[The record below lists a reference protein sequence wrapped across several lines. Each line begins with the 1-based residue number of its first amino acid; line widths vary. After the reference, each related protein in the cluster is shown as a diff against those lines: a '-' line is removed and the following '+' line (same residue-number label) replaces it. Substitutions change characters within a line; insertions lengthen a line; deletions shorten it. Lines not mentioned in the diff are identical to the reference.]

1 MENRERY
8 KRIIMFL
15 SSVVIVA
22 IETAL
27 FAYIWYNFY
36 LSKEV
41 IGRLFVRGNQVVIGL
56 YVLMLYFFY
65 KIYGGFKVGYL
76 RVFEVIY
83 SQILSVVCVNFI
95 TYLQLCLIGRWRLG
109 EHLTPMLAMTG
120 IDLIIVVIWVVG
132 MRFVYTRLYPPR
144 QMLMVYG
151 EHNPGDLRSKLETR
165 EDKYAI
171 KEMVPISLGL
181 DAIKEKICGYKAV
194 VIGDIPSHE
203 RNVLLKYCFEKDIR
217 CYSIPKLSDIML
229 MSSEEIH
236 LFDTT
241 LLLCRN
247 RRLTVEQ
254 QAAKRLMDVIVSAA
268 GVVIASPIMLLIAVL
283 IKAYDGG
290 PVFYRQVRVTQYGR
304 EFRIFK
310 FRTMVQNADRIGS
323 QVTVSGDSR
332 ITRVGKVIRSC
343 RLDEIGQLLNVL
355 GGSMSFVG
363 TRPEVPKYVARYT
376 PEMMATL
383 LLPAGVTSE
392 ASIRYKDEAE
402 LLDKAE
408 DVDETYVQ
416 QVLPGKMAYNLASIR
431 RFGLGQ
437 ELLTMLRTVKAVL

>member
-229 MSSEEIH
+229 RNADDIH

-241 LLLCRN
+241 LLLSRN
-247 RRLTVEQ
+247 LRLTAEQ
-254 QAAKRLMDVIVSAA
+254 LFCKRLVDIVFSLLML
-268 GVVIASPIMLLIAVL
+268 VIASPFMLVIAL
-283 IKAYDGG
+283 AIKLYDGG
-290 PVFYRQVRVTQYGR
+290 PVLYKQPRLTRDKQ
-304 EFRIFK
+304 IFMILK
-310 FRTMVQNADRIGS
+310 FRSMKMDSEVKGAQLAKKEDDRI
-323 QVTVSGDSR
+323 TP
-332 ITRVGKVIRSC
+332 C
-343 RLDEIGQLLNVL
+343 GQNH
-355 GGSMSFVG
+355 SAHSF
-363 TRPEVPKYVARYT
+363 
-376 PEMMATL
+376 
-383 LLPAGVTSE
+383 
-392 ASIRYKDEAE
+392 
-402 LLDKAE
+402 
-408 DVDETYVQ
+408 
-416 QVLPGKMAYNLASIR
+416 
-431 RFGLGQ
+431 
-437 ELLTMLRTVKAVL
+437 